1 MSVEMEDHMI
11 SEQNILG
18 TETTESD
25 HYTSE
30 SETEDDSEDSTRKQP
45 NRKAKKHNP
54 KKKVIVE
61 DSSHEQAQSYHD
73 EFLRE
78 NNEKSAAQGVFF
90 FANNCFLFHKE
101 KEANLRSTEGHYVS
115 SEMCIFY
122 FLRVYFRLSLF
133 EENMMVVR
141 EETQS
146 KGLAI
151 VPIQVCLPLSQTT
164 SMLKNEQTPE
174 TENEPTPLLQIEG
187 TTKSTPEPPNNLKK
201 AHPHFPQ
208 LHLKCNNPAPEDAAA
223 LLMMAWT
230 ASYIPKADPLPSFS
244 LGLTNSSQEE
254 IATQEGASTQE
265 GGREK
270 TPETPKLLE
279 QLGNL
284 VEKIASSG
292 ESGGESS
299 GKFETPARINQNTAE
314 IKVKCYIWGT
324 RLKKYA
330 DGRTNEYDNVCTLI
344 AQDKYI
350 LTRMHLA
357 SLKAESYIEVEIVS
371 AMCLILNQQNDKR
384 FQEENMAIAKHP
396 KGEFISPK
404 TNKEFRVEDYP
415 MFIPFIDAKKLTSYP
430 YGYIISRMRVYA
442 GGAPLKRKE
451 KEKKITPPYV
461 NISGQKTSYE
471 CAIYLELIEPENIKR
486 AKYEWENWTQDEVD
500 HYRVEYASRI
510 LFSEINKDRAEAIR
524 GSNAIRLSK
533 PSSVLL
539 SSFCQ
544 IDSNDIET
552 E

>member
-1 MSVEMEDHMI
+1 MSK
-11 SEQNILG
+11 L
-18 TETTESD
+18 
-25 HYTSE
+25 
-30 SETEDDSEDSTRKQP
+30 
-45 NRKAKKHNP
+45 NP
-54 KKKVIVE
+54 IM
-61 DSSHEQAQSYHD
+61 
-73 EFLRE
+73 
-78 NNEKSAAQGVFF
+78 
-90 FANNCFLFHKE
+90 E

-115 SEMCIFY
+115 SEM
-122 FLRVYFRLSLF
+122 LSLF

-208 LHLKCNNPAPEDAAA
+208 LHLKSPEDAAA

-244 LGLTNSSQEE
+244 LGLPNSSQEE

-292 ESGGESS
+292 
-299 GKFETPARINQNTAE
+299 NTAE

-430 YGYIISRMRVYA
+430 YIFAPVCHSNHWWLWLIDTRKQRFYILDPYHTKCPADERNELNKFIGYIISRMRVYA

-471 CAIYLELIEPENIKR
+471 CAIYVMK
-486 AKYEWENWTQDEVD
+486 
-500 HYRVEYASRI
+500 
-510 LFSEINKDRAEAIR
+510 
-524 GSNAIRLSK
+524 
-533 PSSVLL
+533 
-539 SSFCQ
+539 
-544 IDSNDIET
+544 
-552 E
+552 